1 MQLKLNRPL
10 AFFDLET
17 TGVNIA
23 TDRIVEIGIV
33 IMAIDNTE
41 KEYRFLVNPTIPIP
55 VETSVIHGIY
65 DKDVADAKTFAEL
78 SKELFDLLDPCDL
91 GGYNSNR
98 FDVPVLVE
106 EFLRVGVDFR
116 IDNRNLLDAFNIFIQ
131 HEKRDLSSAYKFF
144 CNKTL
149 ENAHTALADVKA
161 TFDVF
166 KAQVER
172 YDDLENDMAFI
183 AQASKQNKNAIDNAG
198 RFIFVNKV
206 ACFNFGKHKGHPIE
220 KVLKSNPGY
229 YAWMMKSDFPQNTKQ
244 VLTELKESFG
254 K

>member
-1 MQLKLNRPL
+1 M
-10 AFFDLET
+10 
-17 TGVNIA
+17 
-23 TDRIVEIGIV
+23 
-33 IMAIDNTE
+33 
-41 KEYRFLVNPTIPIP
+41 
-55 VETSVIHGIY
+55 
-65 DKDVADAKTFAEL
+65 
-78 SKELFDLLDPCDL
+78 
-91 GGYNSNR
+91 
-98 FDVPVLVE
+98 
-106 EFLRVGVDFR
+106 RVGVDFR

-144 CNKTL
+144 CGKTL

>member
-1 MQLKLNRPL
+1 MQLKLKRPL

-17 TGVNIA
+17 TGVNVA

-55 VETSVIHGIY
+55 VESSVIHGIY
-65 DKDVADAKTFAEL
+65 DKDVADAKTFAEMAQD
-78 SKELFDLLDPCDL
+78 LFDLLDPCDL

-98 FDVPVLVE
+98 FDVPLLVE
-106 EFLRVGVDFR
+106 EFLRVGIDFR
-116 IDNRNLLDAFNIFIQ
+116 TDSRNLLDAFSIFVQ

-144 CNKTL
+144 CDKTL

-166 KAQVER
+166 KAQVAR
-172 YDDLENDMAFI
+172 YDDLENDMTAI
-183 AQASKQNKNAIDNAG
+183 AAASNQNKNALDNAN
-198 RFIFVNKV
+198 RFTKINNIP
-206 ACFNFGKHKGHPIE
+206 CFNFGKHKGQPIQD
-220 KVLKSNPGY
+220 VLKTNPGY
-229 YAWMMKSDFPQNTKQ
+229 YSWMMKSDFPQNTKQ
-244 VLTELKESFG
+244 VLTEIKNSFA